1 MRHNNRAALDEN
13 IGISCDI
20 MDELSEMLKSMGR
33 KMAAPNQ
40 QPIEM
45 STASELLDIAIE
57 RMI

>member
-1 MRHNNRAALDEN
+1 MRHNNRAAPDEN
-13 IGISCDI
+13 IGIPCDI
-20 MDELSEMLKSMGR
+20 MDELSEMLKSMGK

-40 QPIEM
+40 QTIEM